1 MPQLLSDEFWQDK
14 TEPHISVAVK
24 QYQEGATRPF
34 NYVVNPAYFQVLS
47 ENVWGKAI
55 ERVIVDGLSTEDA
68 TDEAI
73 AKIQDIFAQ
82 W

>member
-1 MPQLLSDEFWQDK
+1 M
-14 TEPHISVAVK
+14 AVK
-24 QYQEGATRPF
+24 QYQECATRPF